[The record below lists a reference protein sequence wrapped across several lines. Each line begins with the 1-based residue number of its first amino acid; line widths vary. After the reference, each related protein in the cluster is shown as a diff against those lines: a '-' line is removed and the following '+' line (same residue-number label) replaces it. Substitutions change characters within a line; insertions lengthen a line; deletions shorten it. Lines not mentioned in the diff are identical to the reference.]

1 MTVTISGTPDTRL
14 TAVPDT
20 VSGVKADVAEQMGRI
35 YALFLSFPDEDE
47 SYGNICYFWSIL
59 DGFEDN
65 MPGYIPPPAP

>member
-1 MTVTISGTPDTRL
+1 MTVTISGTPDARL

-20 VSGVKADVAEQMGRI
+20 VGDIQTDVAEQMGRI
-35 YALFLSFPDEDE
+35 YALFQAFPDEDE
-47 SYGNICYFWSIL
+47 SYSGISYFWQIL